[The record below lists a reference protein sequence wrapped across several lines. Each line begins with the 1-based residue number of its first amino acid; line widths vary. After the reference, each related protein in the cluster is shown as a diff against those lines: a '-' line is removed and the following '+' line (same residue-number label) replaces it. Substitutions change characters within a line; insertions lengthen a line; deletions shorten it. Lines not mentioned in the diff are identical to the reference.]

1 MVPSASGYQPG
12 GKVWP
17 TTFTPL
23 SLAVKS
29 RLSWSRVPP
38 SCLLTSLGGLRLARA
53 VADPCYA
60 VEGKSWL
67 TKVSIW
73 LSVVGSPVQKTP
85 TTLEPLT
92 PTTPSTGSVPTAY
105 E

>member
-1 MVPSASGYQPG
+1 
-12 GKVWP
+12 
-17 TTFTPL
+17 
-23 SLAVKS
+23 
-29 RLSWSRVPP
+29 
-38 SCLLTSLGGLRLARA
+38 
-53 VADPCYA
+53 
-60 VEGKSWL
+60 L